1 MASYSV
7 ASETIRSSYHHWTK
21 CPILL
26 APDLKDIR
34 EEAQRPITVFER
46 LIQAQS
52 VEGNI
57 ETGQFKELG
66 DATIEAAALSDEFEA
81 AIAMEK
87 EGSPE
92 ERIAALARVQA
103 IFDATLKSVVVALDT
118 REVGASNHSERCAMY
133 ARVIAEEMGLP
144 PDEIAHISSGVYL
157 HDIGKLLVPDSIL
170 KKPGKLTQEEWVIV
184 RDHSKTGWT
193 LLDGLEFLD
202 TARRVPLEYHEAFWG
217 GGYPGGLTGHEIYV
231 GARIMTVVDA
241 FDAITSWRPYR
252 ESAPPRVAREKLPFE
267 SGELLCPD
275 VCQAFLARYE
285 ELCRLGDMEP

>member
-1 MASYSV
+1 M
-7 ASETIRSSYHHWTK
+7 
-21 CPILL
+21 
-26 APDLKDIR
+26 
-34 EEAQRPITVFER
+34 
-46 LIQAQS
+46 
-52 VEGNI
+52 
-57 ETGQFKELG
+57 
-66 DATIEAAALSDEFEA
+66 
-81 AIAMEK
+81 
-87 EGSPE
+87 
-92 ERIAALARVQA
+92 QA
-103 IFDATLKSVVVALDT
+103 IFDATLKSVIVALDS
-118 REVGASNHSERCAMY
+118 REVGTADHSERCALY

-202 TARRVPLEYHEAFWG
+202 TARRVPLEHHEAFWG

-252 ESAPPRVAREKLPFE
+252 ESAPPGVALEKLPFE
-267 SGELLCPD
+267 SGKLLCPD
-275 VCQAFLARYE
+275 VCQAFLATYE
-285 ELCRLGDMEP
+285 ELCRLGDMKP